1 MHLNTSKLPLRF
13 PSLCLFTYIR
23 PLFIFF
29 NSPTVKVV
37 LVYVII
43 KYSSKAV
50 QLYRERATGL
60 SSALLFNGLMGEMGL
75 TDDHEMGCSPEQET
89 EKPTKKTEKC
99 NISSE
104 ANEHFV
110 LWPGQASTECLWTL
124 PMLVTPAG
132 CMFHQLISP
141 LNTPEGHHISMD
153 IPGKLDFNFVAFTF
167 CKCDKWKKLHGIS
180 VAPPLEFQVCTV
192 QKSKASKAFT
202 FKQWC
207 NFQTILFNS
216 ASYIV
221 SSPPLVGTT
230 VLISIL
236 QYWYDGILK

>member
-75 TDDHEMGCSPEQET
+75 TDDHEMRCSPEQET

-132 CMFHQLISP
+132 SMFQLISP

-153 IPGKLDFNFVAFTF
+153 ISGNLDFNFVAFTF
-167 CKCDKWKKLHGIS
+167 CTCDKWKKLHGIS
-180 VAPPLEFQVCTV
+180 VAPPLEFQVYMV

-202 FKQWC
+202 SKQWC
-207 NFQTILFNS
+207 KFQTILLNS
-216 ASYIV
+216 ASYIM

>member
-89 EKPTKKTEKC
+89 EKPTKKSEKC

-207 NFQTILFNS
+207 KFQTILLNS
-216 ASYIV
+216 ASYIM

-236 QYWYDGILK
+236 QYWYDGVLK

>member
-1 MHLNTSKLPLRF
+1 
-13 PSLCLFTYIR
+13 
-23 PLFIFF
+23 
-29 NSPTVKVV
+29 
-37 LVYVII
+37 
-43 KYSSKAV
+43 
-50 QLYRERATGL
+50 
-60 SSALLFNGLMGEMGL
+60 
-75 TDDHEMGCSPEQET
+75 MGCSPEQET
-89 EKPTKKTEKC
+89 EKPTKKSEKC

-180 VAPPLEFQVCTV
+180 VAPPLEFQVCMV

>member
-89 EKPTKKTEKC
+89 EKPTKKSEKC

-110 LWPGQASTECLWTL
+110 L
-124 PMLVTPAG
+124 
-132 CMFHQLISP
+132 
-141 LNTPEGHHISMD
+141 
-153 IPGKLDFNFVAFTF
+153 
-167 CKCDKWKKLHGIS
+167 
-180 VAPPLEFQVCTV
+180 
-192 QKSKASKAFT
+192 
-202 FKQWC
+202 
-207 NFQTILFNS
+207 
-216 ASYIV
+216 
-221 SSPPLVGTT
+221 
-230 VLISIL
+230 
-236 QYWYDGILK
+236 